1 MKLLRYGP
9 MGAEKPGLWDGSVV
23 RDVSAHVAD
32 IGPDTVGPE
41 VMGRLAALDPADLP
55 VVEPDRIGCAL
66 ADVRNFHCVGLNYR
80 AHAAEVGQD
89 IPREPVLFSK
99 ASSCLAGPT
108 DDIRLPRGSTR
119 SDWEV
124 ELGIVIGT
132 GGYDIPESAAMDHVA
147 GFVIVNDL
155 SERAFQFDH
164 GGQWGKGK
172 SSPGFGPVG
181 PWLVTPDDVVWPM
194 GLSLS
199 VNGEEMQRSDTG
211 DMIFAVPFVVS
222 YLSRFMALRA
232 GDLIATGTPPGVGV
246 GRSPQ
251 RFLAA
256 GDEVVAR
263 IDGLGEQR
271 QRVVQ

>member
-9 MGAEKPGLWDGSVV
+9 KGAERPGLWDGSAV
-23 RDVSAHVAD
+23 RDLSAHVAD
-32 IGPDTVGPE
+32 IGPETVVPE
-41 VMGRLAALDPADLP
+41 VLARLAALDLEELP
-55 VVEPDRIGCAL
+55 VVVPDRIGCAL
-66 ADVRNFHCVGLNYR
+66 ADVTNFHCVGLNYR

-89 IPREPVLFSK
+89 IPREPVVFSK
-99 ASSCLAGPT
+99 ATSCLAGPM
-108 DDIRLPRGSTR
+108 DDIRLPRGSERT
-119 SDWEV
+119 DWEV

-132 GGYDIPESAAMDHVA
+132 PGYDIPEAAVMDHIA

-164 GGQWGKGK
+164 GGQWCKGK

-181 PWLVTPDDVVWPM
+181 PWLVTPDELNWPL

-199 VNGEEMQRSDTG
+199 VNGQEMQRSDTG
-211 DMIFAVPFVVS
+211 DMIFPVAEVVS

-232 GDLIATGTPPGVGV
+232 GDLIATGTPSGVGN
-246 GRSPQ
+246 GKSPPQ
-251 RFLAA
+251 FLRA
-256 GDEVVAR
+256 GDEVIAR

-271 QRVVQ
+271 QRVV